1 MSASIQND
9 NMLRAWLTLLRAPSL
24 GDRGIVDL
32 IGEFDGAE
40 GILSAAPRRL
50 AEAGLKPAALEW
62 LQNPD
67 QSLIQTDLAW
77 LAADDHHLVP
87 ITGDLYPPLL
97 KRIPDPP
104 AALFVNGNPDA
115 LLQPQLAVVGSRAA
129 TVSGLENARDFAAT
143 LARGGLAITSG
154 LAAGIDAAA
163 HEACLDAGGT
173 TVAVLGT
180 GPDRVYP
187 ARHKSLARRIKAG
200 GGALV
205 SGFPPGAEARPGHF
219 PARNRVIS
227 GLSLGTLVVEA
238 GLKSGSLITARLA
251 AEQGREVFALPGS
264 IHNPVA
270 RGCHRLIRQGAKLV
284 ETAAEIAE
292 ELAPL
297 ATELA
302 GELKR
307 LIADDAAAG
316 VEGGEDSPHIARDPE
331 YRRLLDAV
339 GFDPTPVDTI
349 IDRSELTAAAVSS
362 MLLMLELEGWVAA
375 HPGGR
380 YSRIK
385 DEPRQGPHRGSFE

>member
-1 MSASIQND
+1 
-9 NMLRAWLTLLRAPSL
+9 MLKQWLTLLRAPTL
-24 GDRGIVDL
+24 GDRGIIRLLESFGDP
-32 IGEFDGAE
+32 GT
-40 GILSAAPRRL
+40 ILATGRKSLAA
-50 AEAGLKPAALEW
+50 AGVKPAALEW
-62 LQNPD
+62 LFAPD
-67 QSLIQTDLAW
+67 QSRVQADLDW
-77 LAADDHHLVP
+77 LAADDHHLLP
-87 ITGDLYPPLL
+87 MTDDLYPPLL

-115 LLQPQLAVVGSRAA
+115 LLQPQLAIVGSRGA

-154 LAAGIDAAA
+154 LATGIDAAA
-163 HEACLDAGGT
+163 HEACLDADGT
-173 TVAVLGT
+173 TIAVLGT

-187 ARHKSLARRIKAG
+187 ARHRSLARRIKDG

-205 SGFPPGAEARPGHF
+205 SSFPPGTEARPGHF
-219 PARNRVIS
+219 PARNRIIS

-302 GELKR
+302 DALNR
-307 LIADDAAAG
+307 LIADGGAAG
-316 VEGGEDSPHIARDPE
+316 VERDEQSPHIARDPE

-385 DEPRQGPHRGSFE
+385 QGPRKEPHRGSSE